1 MTAEMHHSAMLT
13 ERRKFSLASL
23 SSTCAG
29 ETASESVQ
37 SSDENTAFDTTIYPA
52 EQAAFFAQDN
62 QATWLAENS
71 MLMDRN
77 YSNTREIQNFAN
89 AGYRSDAGEDDLCS
103 PFLCSYLDRTDM
115 PSTRE
120 PSPEPLWRDAFQ
132 DNQWTEA
139 HFAEQIQ
146 EQGQRPRMASLEPPA
161 QWESLNPTAQQPYTM
176 MMLLVPKPVFLPP
189 TQLAAPS
196 ANVVPM
202 THSGVPA
209 FPLQTSTSSSAH
221 VPGGPPVVTTELA
234 ATQRKPPPA
243 SSMPP
248 AQAPEQKE
256 QKAQTAASKRAGNAK
271 TRGNDKS
278 AGKAKSAGNA
288 KTNGNAKSSSA
299 INSMSDGQKDALCK
313 FIYDVMLQKEFT
325 NPDGYLLV
333 DVFTEVWK
341 DVGDTGGEREGW
353 RVAQYR
359 FADLLRAAPQYFRLF
374 RRSIRVTNQ
383 CGWFARKGEKMV
395 RLVLEDENVEK

>member
-1 MTAEMHHSAMLT
+1 MHHSSAAMTAELLT
-13 ERRKFSLASL
+13 HRRKFSLASL

-37 SSDENTAFDTTIYPA
+37 SSDENTTFDTTIYPA

-62 QATWLAENS
+62 QSTCFNENS
-71 MLMDRN
+71 MHMDRN
-77 YSNTREIQNFAN
+77 YSNTQEIHNFAN

-103 PFLCSYLDRTDM
+103 PFPCSYLDRNDM

-120 PSPEPLWRDAFQ
+120 PSPEPMWRNAFH

-139 HFAEQIQ
+139 HFVAEQFNAH
-146 EQGQRPRMASLEPPA
+146 GQRPPMASRELPA
-161 QWESLNPTAQQPYTM
+161 QRRSLNPPAQQPYT
-176 MMLLVPKPVFLPP
+176 MMLLVPKPVFLPA
-189 TQLAAPS
+189 TQLAAPN
-196 ANVVPM
+196 ANVM
-202 THSGVPA
+202 NHGGVPA
-209 FPLQTSTSSSAH
+209 FPLQTSTSSAAQVSR
-221 VPGGPPVVTTELA
+221 GTPVVTTEPA

-256 QKAQTAASKRAGNAK
+256 QKAQTASSKRVGNAK
-271 TRGNDKS
+271 TRGNDKN
-278 AGKAKSAGNA
+278 AGKAKSAGNP
-288 KTNGNAKSSSA
+288 KTTGNAKSSSA
-299 INSMSDGQKDALCK
+299 INSMSDSQKEALCK

-325 NPDGYLLV
+325 SPDGYLVV

-374 RRSIRVTNQ
+374 RRSIRVANQ
-383 CGWFARKGEKMV
+383 CGGFARKGEKMV